1 MKRTFCLMCCL
12 LLMAAFGAPARAES
26 GCWYLYTYG
35 AHDFE
40 QTEMRLPTCTEAGYF
55 LLECRICGLNE
66 LHMTDS
72 AIGHAWQRVGN
83 ESSSPTC
90 TKAGITTWVCD
101 ECSLKRTESVK
112 ALGHDMRDESV
123 VRSPTCEIE
132 GRMSIRCSRCGYSDV
147 RDIPRIDHQYGAWS
161 VTVPATDHSM
171 GTRQSVCIECGDAQT
186 ENYFPDGTLTRG
198 SKGEAVRSLQQ
209 MLLDLGI
216 LRDVADGVFGAKT
229 ELAVKDYQT
238 TAGFNSD
245 GIAWPQTLAQLT
257 LDWQTAMGYASAPS
271 IPEPS
276 ETAAPR
282 TVCGFYQDENG
293 AAYIQHCTY
302 HQGIIDI
309 AATLLAS
316 ADQSNSLRAQKQ
328 IRTLWETELDSLYSE
343 WLQRAPVEAQG
354 AIIAAQATYMNYL
367 AVQETVLQQQCDEE
381 TAALQINAEL
391 ARQCALFCSMLHN
404 EQ

>member
-1 MKRTFCLMCCL
+1 MKRTFCLLCCFVL
-12 LLMAAFGAPARAES
+12 LIVFSASAAYSE
-26 GCWYLYTYG
+26 CWYEDQNGT
-35 AHDFE
+35 HDFE
-40 QTEMRLPTCTEAGYF
+40 QVDVRKVTCTEDGYYI
-55 LLECRICGLNE
+55 LECRQCGKNVRE
-66 LHMTDS
+66 ITEK
-72 AIGHAWQRVGN
+72 AIGHKWQKVDS
-83 ESSSPTC
+83 ESYPLTC
-90 TKAGITTWVCD
+90 TQDGITTYVCD
-101 ECSLKRTESVK
+101 NCSQIRTESVN
-112 ALGHDMRDESV
+112 ALGHDIYDEAV

-271 IPEPS
+271 IPEPA

-302 HQGIIDI
+302 HRGIIDI

-367 AVQETVLQQQCDEE
+367 AVHETVLQQQCDEE
-381 TAALQINAEL
+381 TAAMQINAEL
-391 ARQCALFCSMLHN
+391 ARQCALLCNMLHN

>member
-1 MKRTFCLMCCL
+1 MKRTFCLLCCFVL
-12 LLMAAFGAPARAES
+12 LIVFSASAAYSE
-26 GCWYLYTYG
+26 CWYEDQNGT
-35 AHDFE
+35 HDFE
-40 QTEMRLPTCTEAGYF
+40 QVDVRKVTCTEDGYYILECRQCGKNVREITEKAIGHKWQKVDSESYPPTCTQG
-55 LLECRICGLNE
+55 G
-66 LHMTDS
+66 MT
-72 AIGHAWQRVGN
+72 
-83 ESSSPTC
+83 TY
-90 TKAGITTWVCD
+90 VCD
-101 ECSLKRTESVK
+101 NCSQIRTESVN
-112 ALGHDMRDESV
+112 ALGHDMYDEAV

-328 IRTLWETELDSLYSE
+328 IRTLWETELDSFYSE

-381 TAALQINAEL
+381 TAAMQINAEL
-391 ARQCALFCSMLHN
+391 ARQCALLCNLLHN

>member
-1 MKRTFCLMCCL
+1 MKRTFCLLCCFVL
-12 LLMAAFGAPARAES
+12 LIVFSASAAYSE
-26 GCWYLYTYG
+26 CWYEDQNGT
-35 AHDFE
+35 HDFE
-40 QTEMRLPTCTEAGYF
+40 QVDVRKVTCTEDGYYILECRQCGKNVREITEKAIGHKWQKVDSESYPPTCTQG
-55 LLECRICGLNE
+55 G
-66 LHMTDS
+66 MT
-72 AIGHAWQRVGN
+72 
-83 ESSSPTC
+83 TY
-90 TKAGITTWVCD
+90 VCD
-101 ECSLKRTESVK
+101 NCSQIRTESVN
-112 ALGHDMRDESV
+112 ALGHDMYDEAV

-343 WLQRAPVEAQG
+343 WLQRAPVEGQG
-354 AIIAAQATYMNYL
+354 AIIAAQGTYMNCL

-381 TAALQINAEL
+381 TAAMQINAEL
-391 ARQCALFCSMLHN
+391 ARQCALLCNLLHN